1 MIGRY
6 ALFGEIA
13 TGGMATVVF
22 GRLVGPSGF
31 SKTVAIKRLHPQFA
45 KDPDFVSMFLDE
57 ARLAS
62 RIQHPNVVA
71 TLDVVALVDEVVLVM
86 EYVPGESL
94 SKLIR
99 NTVALGE
106 KLPVGHAAA
115 IVSGMCHGLHAAH
128 EAKNER
134 REPLHIVHR
143 DVSPQNVLVGVDGVP
158 RVLDFGVAKAAMRS
172 ASTRDGQLK
181 GKLSY
186 MAPEQLGGSGVDR
199 RTDVFAAGIVL
210 WEALVGQRLFA
221 GADPGEI
228 VAKVLN
234 EKLKPPMALVANVP
248 PALNAVVMK
257 ALQRDPEKRYQT
269 ARDFAN
275 ELEASVALPR
285 PNAVGEWVEKIAAV
299 DLERRAQVL
308 SKIETISTSPEDV
321 AKLQGELAAAPDASV
336 DRTSTISNV
345 RSGSGSRPKLPPPPR
360 RILNAE
366 SGDESGFRVT
376 TPSTADVEARAA
388 APDPPRR
395 RSGIFAWFLGAVTCA
410 AIGGLASI
418 YAPRIFHD
426 ASGRSGGP
434 PRATSAS
441 SAATPVAAPP
451 APTVEIKDLP
461 PAGST
466 DDIEGATPEPP
477 SAASVPAPELR
488 APKMQEAKTQE
499 AKTKAARS
507 ASKCNPPYTVDANG
521 IKRLKP
527 QCL

>member
-1 MIGRY
+1 
-6 ALFGEIA
+6 
-13 TGGMATVVF
+13 MATVVF